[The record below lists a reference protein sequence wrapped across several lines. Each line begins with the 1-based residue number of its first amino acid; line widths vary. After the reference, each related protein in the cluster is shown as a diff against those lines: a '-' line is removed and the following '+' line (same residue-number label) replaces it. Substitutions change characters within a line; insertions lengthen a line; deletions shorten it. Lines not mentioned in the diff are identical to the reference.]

1 LNQKL
6 ARVTREA
13 SHTQEDES
21 EDENYQT
28 AREDNYANQN
38 EGQSEDDD
46 VGSYGSD
53 GSEEIEDA
61 VDNDAAKVERQC
73 ALRDEFRAYTDNAF
87 KNYAIYEGRDSCHP
101 LYACTQDEG
110 APSHLRR
117 HHGVASKGD
126 KAIARHETLGKTG
139 SFLRGKG
146 CSEAANVT
154 M

>member
-28 AREDNYANQN
+28 AREDNYAVQPN

-46 VGSYGSD
+46 VGYYMAVMARRKW
-53 GSEEIEDA
+53 DA
-61 VDNDAAKVERQC
+61 VDNDAAIERQC
-73 ALRDEFRAYTDNAF
+73 ALRDEFRAYTDAF

-101 LYACTQDEG
+101 LYACVTQDE
-110 APSHLRR
+110 AL
-117 HHGVASKGD
+117 
-126 KAIARHETLGKTG
+126 
-139 SFLRGKG
+139 
-146 CSEAANVT
+146 
-154 M
+154 